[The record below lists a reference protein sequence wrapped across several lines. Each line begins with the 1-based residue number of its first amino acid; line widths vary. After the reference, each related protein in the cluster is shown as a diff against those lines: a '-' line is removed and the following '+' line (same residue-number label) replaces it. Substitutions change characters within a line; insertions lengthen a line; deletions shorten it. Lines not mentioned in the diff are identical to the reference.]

1 MTTFP
6 GEGTVLNHTALR
18 NGSADAPM
26 LPRQRPFQQEGNS
39 NREACRELPGAFIPP
54 ASDVWLRSFMADRTR
69 HAELQ
74 TAIGS
79 SSDGRLLIQPAAAS

>member
-6 GEGTVLNHTALR
+6 GEGTVLSHTALR

-39 NREACRELPGAFIPP
+39 NREACRELPGAFILP
-54 ASDVWLRSFMADRTR
+54 APGRLRSSMGDRTR
-69 HAELQ
+69 QAELQ
-74 TAIGS
+74 TATGS
-79 SSDGRLLIQPAAAS
+79 SSDGRLWIQPAAAS